1 MATKVGGQLGLN
13 NPIRQVGTSQSN
25 DVWVSQEQ
33 VVEEWGLGEESLW
46 ARLVDR
52 QNEILTTGGIACNLW
67 RTLDTGLACTCRK
80 SETSQPNARC
90 QVCYGTGF
98 VGGFEKFGF
107 STIFIAANTP
117 NLTLS
122 DIIVAQKQ
130 PDQFEIAPGKTTG
143 TILTPRFQITRNFK
157 YVKSLIY
164 GFDGLRVQTRNGILV
179 EYTSDGG
186 TTFTELLAGDTT
198 PLSEPALNVQFRI
211 RLSRGTID
219 DPSPYFQILR
229 ARWQMEAV
237 TEILVSKKSFPEQR
251 WLESFGV
258 RVKMDGITWWTTPN
272 LGIPGHAPIVL
283 EEDDLFEIT
292 EGAFKPQTLGDE
304 EFPVSGRFKPT
315 NVTTVEPRGRFLSQ
329 RFNVRMLQR
338 DEPAVQVF

>member
-80 SETSQPNARC
+80 AETGQPNARC

-157 YVKSLIY
+157 YVSSLIY
-164 GFDGLRVQTRNGILV
+164 GFDGIRTPTRNGILV

-186 TTFTELLAGDTT
+186 TTFTELLAGNTS

-211 RLSRGTID
+211 TLSRGTID

-237 TEILVSKKSFPEQR
+237 TEILVRRRASPSSAGWRASVSVSR
-251 WLESFGV
+251 WTASHG
-258 RVKMDGITWWTTPN
+258 
-272 LGIPGHAPIVL
+272 
-283 EEDDLFEIT
+283 
-292 EGAFKPQTLGDE
+292 
-304 EFPVSGRFKPT
+304 GRPRTSASPDMHRSCWKRMT
-315 NVTTVEPRGRFLSQ
+315 SSRSPRGLSN
-329 RFNVRMLQR
+329 RRRWGMRNS
-338 DEPAVQVF
+338 PSQVGSNRRT

>member
-164 GFDGLRVQTRNGILV
+164 GFDGMGRGDGTAQFSFEHNGDI
-179 EYTSDGG
+179 
-186 TTFTELLAGDTT
+186 F
-198 PLSEPALNVQFRI
+198 
-211 RLSRGTID
+211 
-219 DPSPYFQILR
+219 
-229 ARWQMEAV
+229 
-237 TEILVSKKSFPEQR
+237 
-251 WLESFGV
+251 
-258 RVKMDGITWWTTPN
+258 
-272 LGIPGHAPIVL
+272 
-283 EEDDLFEIT
+283 
-292 EGAFKPQTLGDE
+292 
-304 EFPVSGRFKPT
+304 SGRISLGGFTRDFGAKGNNLMPDST
-315 NVTTVEPRGRFLSQ
+315 YLSL
-329 RFNVRMLQR
+329 RHPGGVHVRR
-338 DEPAVQVF
+338 WNDFHGASCG